1 MTTEKPPASLL
12 CNQDP
17 LARPHPAL
25 DHNPL
30 AYDPPSTP
38 SPAPSLRPFHT
49 PYVINAAVHFLLLL
63 VSGLFSPVAPRWLV
77 VSKGFAQIFL
87 NNENATIPRFIFFF
101 GTFSKYPHNKAPLHL
116 FFTVDWRFLA
126 MEWGLIIASFCFVWY
141 LLRLR
146 HT

>member
-17 LARPHPAL
+17 LTRPHPAL

-87 NNENATIPRFIFFF
+87 NNENATIPRFIFFSAPSPN
-101 GTFSKYPHNKAPLHL
+101 TLITKPRSISFSPWTGAFWPWNGA
-116 FFTVDWRFLA
+116 
-126 MEWGLIIASFCFVWY
+126 
-141 LLRLR
+141 
-146 HT
+146 